1 MWIDSGIHAREWITP
16 AVNTWMLNELV
27 ENEDDHP
34 DLLDKLDWYFL
45 PLYNPDGYFRS
56 RESDRL
62 WRKTTSSYQGLKC
75 QGTDANR
82 NFGFHFGEASSS
94 DNSCSEIYRGPSP
107 FSEVENRNVANFL
120 TSHKRQIKFFMSLHA
135 SSQMI
140 MIPYGFSKNHVLGG
154 KSTDNFLES
163 AQFFLSFLRLQ
174 FSHGIGGEGQQGS
187 VQCSRQ
193 DLPGWRHCS
202 HNLPGFRRV
211 III

>member
-1 MWIDSGIHAREWITP
+1 MVFCKVCKGGCGKKPAVWIDSGIHAREWITP

-75 QGTDANR
+75 QGTDLNR
-82 NFGFHFGEASSS
+82 NFGFQWGDEGSSS
-94 DNSCSEIYRGPSP
+94 NNSCSEIYRGPTP

-120 TSHKRQIKFFMSLHA
+120 TSHKKQIKFFMSLHA
-135 SSQMI
+135 FSQMI
-140 MIPYGFSKNHVLGG
+140 LIPYGFSKEYVPGG
-154 KSTDNFLES
+154 KNTDNFLVS
-163 AQFFLSFLRLQ
+163 AHFYHF
-174 FSHGIGGEGQQGS
+174 
-187 VQCSRQ
+187 
-193 DLPGWRHCS
+193 
-202 HNLPGFRRV
+202 
-211 III
+211 

>member
-75 QGTDANR
+75 QGTDLNR
-82 NFGFHFGEASSS
+82 NFGFQWGDEGSSS
-94 DNSCSEIYRGPSP
+94 NNSCSEIYRGPTP

-120 TSHKRQIKFFMSLHA
+120 TSHKKQIKFFMSLHA
-135 SSQMI
+135 FSQMI
-140 MIPYGFSKNHVLGG
+140 LIPYGFSKEYVPGG
-154 KSTDNFLES
+154 IKALTIF
-163 AQFFLSFLRLQ
+163 
-174 FSHGIGGEGQQGS
+174 
-187 VQCSRQ
+187 
-193 DLPGWRHCS
+193 
-202 HNLPGFRRV
+202 
-211 III
+211 